1 MWYNL
6 IVKNKGNIDFC
17 IQTPIRER
25 GAVTMNDK
33 NLSAASSAELK
44 KLFQSP
50 KNIYKP
56 YIFLPIDGKNDLDS
70 PEKLSKLIGGYKKS
84 GFGGIVPFSHKSY
97 SVRPLSEEYYE
108 IYRYV
113 AKEAKASS
121 LAVGYLDDTYI
132 MREYIS
138 HLDEDKKKNAV
149 CNILVKYD
157 YACTEGQKLNRKLR
171 SAEDLMSLVAV
182 NDDDLTIVDLRGYI
196 KDGEILEWTVPDGN
210 WNIEEYICEPD
221 MESNYVDLMDYEI
234 SSDYLKHTFR
244 ALLEQLDEKNGEVPP
259 VNVFIYRNILY
270 AGKNRRMWHRD
281 FNKMFEEQFGIDPA
295 PYYPL
300 LFRDFGGFAKRY
312 KSMLMTCRA
321 KMLTEGY
328 MKAAADFCLAHDILC
343 TGYPAEGK
351 AVACSWLFG
360 DGQMLHKYATAPGL
374 SMPFAYLYGLN
385 GIRVAAGAADQ
396 LGAETVTADLFK
408 YFSLLNRDIIYRE
421 SMNAYV
427 RGVNMVFAHLGED
440 RTDEKQQP
448 DETEPITWGSIF
460 SKGDDLA
467 DFSEFAT
474 RVQTLLRGGE
484 HLSEAA
490 ILYPIHSLHSL
501 SYLYQ
506 SDTVEDFE
514 YPSTPDNADYM
525 ELMNNF
531 LNYVGIDTT
540 FLHPDTVINRAHAEN
555 GILYIPTDK
564 GTMKFKLIIL
574 PSMSII
580 SVKALRVVKKFFD
593 EGGKVISTDNLP
605 TSAFECTQNFD
616 DPNTAIRTES
626 AEDIEVRE
634 IMMHIFGKEI
644 ADFRTYQRYYKNS
657 NENGGMAYFLP
668 SNQTSADRTESVSA
682 NMLYQAVG
690 KFDFAPDVYIDKMPR
705 REFFG
710 MMNYNLPD
718 FMKIGLDKRLARG
731 CSMNYIHKK
740 YAGCDIYYI
749 TNTTGDE
756 YKGNIL
762 FRGRH
767 IPEEWN
773 PYNGRIRRMAVEY
786 VTFRG
791 ELYTKAEL
799 SIEASSCTFVV
810 SQSGK
815 KDVIWDLTGDEVVYE
830 YFPKERI

>member
-1 MWYNL
+1 MNE
-6 IVKNKGNIDFC
+6 KNVS
-17 IQTPIRER
+17 
-25 GAVTMNDK
+25 AVTLN
-33 NLSAASSAELK
+33 ELK

-50 KNIYKP
+50 KNVYKP
-56 YIFLPIDGKNDLDS
+56 YIYLPIDGKNGLDT
-70 PEKLSKLIGGYKKS
+70 PEKLSRLITGYKKS
-84 GFGGIVPFSHKSY
+84 GFGGIVPFSYKNY
-97 SVRPLSEEYYE
+97 SIRPMSDEYYKTYQY
-108 IYRYV
+108 IK
-113 AKEAKASS
+113 KEAKENG
-121 LAVGYLDDTYI
+121 LAVGYLDDTYL

-138 HLDEDKKKNAV
+138 GFGDAKEAIA
-149 CNILVKYD
+149 CNVLVKYE
-157 YACTEGQKLNRKLR
+157 YACTEGQNLKRRLR
-171 SAEDLMSLVAV
+171 SPEDLMALVAV
-182 NDDDLTIVDLRGYI
+182 NDDDLTILDLRRYI
-196 KDGEILEWTVPDGN
+196 VDDDTLEWTVPDGN

-221 MESNYVDLMDYEI
+221 PEYHYIDMMDYDI
-234 SSDYLKHTFR
+234 CADYLKRTFR
-244 ALLEQLDEKNGEVPP
+244 VLLDRIGEKGETGSPID
-259 VNVFIYRNILY
+259 VFIYRNILY
-270 AGKNRRMWHRD
+270 AGKNRRMWHRN
-281 FNKMFEEQFGIDPA
+281 FNKIFEEHFGLDPA

-300 LFRDFGGFAKRY
+300 LFRDFGGYAKRY
-312 KSMLMTCRA
+312 KSMLMACRA

-328 MKAAADFCLAHDILC
+328 LKAAADICRAHGVLC

-351 AVACSWLFG
+351 SVNCSWLFG

-385 GIRVAAGAADQ
+385 GIRVASGAADQ
-396 LGAETVTADLFK
+396 FGTATVTGDLFK

-440 RTDEKQQP
+440 RTDEKQEQ
-448 DETEPITWGSIF
+448 DGTEPHAWGSIF

-467 DFSEFAT
+467 DFAEFAT
-474 RVQTLLRGGE
+474 RVQTLLRGGD

-501 SYLYQ
+501 AYLYQ
-506 SDTVEDFE
+506 SDADVGFE
-514 YPSTPDNADYM
+514 YPSTPSNADYM
-525 ELMNNF
+525 ELMNSF

-540 FLHPDTVINRAHAEN
+540 FLHPDILTEHAFAEN
-555 GILYIPTDK
+555 GTLYIPTDK
-564 GTMKFKLIIL
+564 NTLKYKLIVL

-593 EGGKVISTDNLP
+593 EGGKVISTENLP
-605 TSAFECTQNFD
+605 TSAFECSQSFS

-668 SNQTSADRTESVSA
+668 SNRSSADRTESVSA
-682 NMLYQAVG
+682 DMLFQAVG
-690 KFDFAPDVYIDKMPR
+690 KFDFAPDVFIDKMPR

-710 MMNYNLPD
+710 IMNYNLPE
-718 FMKIGLDKRLARG
+718 FMKIRLDKRLARG

-756 YKGNIL
+756 YRGNIL
-762 FRGRH
+762 LRGRH
-767 IPEEWN
+767 VPEEWN
-773 PYNGRIRRMAVEY
+773 PYTGKIKRIPVEY

-791 ELYTKAEL
+791 ELYTKAEM
-799 SIEASSCTFVV
+799 SIDASSCTFMV
-810 SQSGK
+810 SQEGRPQ
-815 KDVIWDLTGDEVVYE
+815 KDFVRDLTGEEVISE
-830 YFPKERI
+830 YFPKERF

>member
-1 MWYNL
+1 MTE
-6 IVKNKGNIDFC
+6 KNI
-17 IQTPIRER
+17 
-25 GAVTMNDK
+25 
-33 NLSAASSAELK
+33 SAASLTELK
-44 KLFQSP
+44 KLFQNS
-50 KNIYKP
+50 KNTYKP
-56 YIFLPIDGKNDLDS
+56 YIYLPIDGKNGMDTH
-70 PEKLSKLIGGYKKS
+70 EKLTKLITGYKKS
-84 GFGGIVPFSHKSY
+84 GFGGIVPFSYKNFTVPPMS
-97 SVRPLSEEYYE
+97 SQYYE
-108 IYRYV
+108 IYSYIK
-113 AKEAKASS
+113 KEAEANS
-121 LAVGYLDDTYI
+121 LAVGYLDDTYL
-132 MREYIS
+132 MREYIEQLGDS
-138 HLDEDKKKNAV
+138 QNAV
-149 CNILVKYD
+149 ICNILAKYD
-157 YACTEGQKLNRKLR
+157 YACTEGQKLKRKLR
-171 SAEDLMSLVAV
+171 APDSLMSLVAV
-182 NDDDLTIVDLRGYI
+182 NDDDLTILDLREYI
-196 KDGEILEWTVPDGN
+196 KDGETLEWTVPDGN

-221 MESNYVDLMDYEI
+221 FESNYIDLMDYDV
-234 SSDYLKHTFR
+234 SSEYLKRTFR
-244 ALLEQLDEKNGEVPP
+244 ELLDRLGEKDADESPID
-259 VNVFIYRNILY
+259 VFIYRNVMY
-270 AGKNRRMWHRD
+270 AGRNRRMWHKN
-281 FNKMFEEQFGIDPA
+281 FNKVFEEHFGIDPA

-312 KSMLMTCRA
+312 KSMLMACRA

-328 MKAAADFCLAHDILC
+328 LKAAADICRAHGILC

-351 AVACSWLFG
+351 SVACSWLFG

-385 GIRVAAGAADQ
+385 GIRVASGAADQ
-396 LGAETVTADLFK
+396 FGNDTVTADLFK
-408 YFSLLNRDIIYRE
+408 YFSMLNRDIIYRE

-440 RTDEKQQP
+440 RTDEKSEP
-448 DETEPITWGSIF
+448 EENETITWGSIF

-467 DFSEFAT
+467 DFAEFAT

-501 SYLYQ
+501 AYLYQ
-506 SDTVEDFE
+506 SETSAGFE

-540 FLHPDTVINRAHAEN
+540 FLHPEVMTERAFAEN
-555 GILYIPTDK
+555 GTLYVSNDK
-564 GTMKFKLIIL
+564 TTMKYKLLIL

-605 TSAFECTQNFD
+605 TSAFECAENFD
-616 DPNTAIRTES
+616 DPNRAIRTES
-626 AEDIEVRE
+626 AEDCEVRD

-657 NENGGMAYFLP
+657 NANGGMAYFFP
-668 SNQTSADRTESVSA
+668 SNRTSADRTESVSA
-682 NMLYQAVG
+682 NILYQAVG
-690 KFDFAPDVYIDKMPR
+690 NFQFAPDVYIDKMPR

-710 MMNYNLPD
+710 IMNYNLPD

-740 YAGCDIYYI
+740 YAGCDIFYI

-767 IPEEWN
+767 VPEEWN
-773 PYNGRIRRMAVEY
+773 PYTGKIKRMSVEY

-791 ELYTKAEL
+791 ELYTKAEMTVG
-799 SIEASSCTFVV
+799 ASSCTFVV
-810 SQSGK
+810 SQAGRPQK
-815 KDVIWDLTGDEVVYE
+815 EIIRDLTGDEVILE
-830 YFPKERI
+830 YFPKERF